1 MLAEKTNI
9 DPNRLL
15 AWVYV
20 RVVLQAAWCVEDN
33 LDPSRAL
40 NLAEY
45 LYSVL
50 D

>member
-9 DPNRLL
+9 DPDRLL

-20 RVVLQAAWCVEDN
+20 RVVLEATWYIEDGLN
-33 LDPSRAL
+33 PSRAI

-45 LYSVL
+45 LYSIV
-50 D
+50 